1 MPCKIKGL
9 KKGIGCL
16 PFEKNFGLKIS
27 EVESFQRMTQS
38 KALSCLKL
46 AKYIHAEV
54 RVQKTKEL
62 RAKSNG
68 KIINVIVEI
77 TKMSNKGKVKRLTRC
92 YHHQGQSADK

>member
-1 MPCKIKGL
+1 M
-9 KKGIGCL
+9 GCL

-62 RAKSNG
+62 RAKKQWQDYQCKSRN
-68 KIINVIVEI
+68 
-77 TKMSNKGKVKRLTRC
+77 
-92 YHHQGQSADK
+92 HQNE